1 MAIRDRVRR
10 ALHKSDDSS
19 DYSQSGSN
27 ITTTTTATT
36 SASETS
42 STSTSSSLRHH
53 TSRFFSSWRSHDR
66 DRISDHE
73 KEKKKKKRSK
83 PIHPRDR
90 PLTTTNIRHQEMLS
104 HFTMTFGSSAS
115 RLSQVIDDFE
125 FDGVSPCCTRAP
137 SINGDSIAPDDTTTG
152 TRTSSIDEP
161 RLI

>member
-10 ALHKSDDSS
+10 ALHKSDASS

-53 TSRFFSSWRSHDR
+53 TSRFFSSWRSNDR
-66 DRISDHE
+66 DRTSDHD
-73 KEKKKKKRSK
+73 KEKKKKRTK

-161 RLI
+161 RVI